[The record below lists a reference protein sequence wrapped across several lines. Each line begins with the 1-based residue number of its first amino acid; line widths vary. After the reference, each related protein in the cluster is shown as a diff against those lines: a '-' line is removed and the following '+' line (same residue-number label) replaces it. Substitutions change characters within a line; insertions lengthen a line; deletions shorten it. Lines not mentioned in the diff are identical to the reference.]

1 MERPQVLIFDVNETL
16 LDLTGLRAVLSEALG
31 GSERL
36 AEWFFRLLHGSVV
49 ANATDSFRSFE
60 TIGVEA
66 LRAVATRQGR
76 DLSEEQAGDLVAG
89 FRSLPA
95 HPDVPAGLD
104 RLAAAGFRLVALSNG
119 SSAGIPMQLTNAGII
134 DRFEQIIS
142 VEEVGR
148 FKPDPA
154 PYENALRRIEVESQ
168 DALMVAAHDWD
179 IIGAR
184 SVGIPGAFIT
194 RPGVVWTMPHP
205 APELTPPD
213 IGGLAIALEALP

>member
-1 MERPQVLIFDVNETL
+1 MDKPQALIFDVNETL
-16 LDLTGLRAVLSEALG
+16 LDLTDLRGVLAAALG
-31 GSERL
+31 GGERL

-66 LRAVATRQGR
+66 LRAVAIRQGR
-76 DLSEEQAGDLVAG
+76 ELSEERAGELVTG

-119 SSAGIPMQLTNAGII
+119 SSVGIPAQLTNAGIV

-142 VEEVGR
+142 VEEVAR

-154 PYENALRRIEVESQ
+154 PYENALHRIQVEPAN
-168 DALMVAAHDWD
+168 ALMVAAHDWD

-184 SVGIPGAFIT
+184 AVGIPGAFIT
-194 RPGVVWTMPHP
+194 RPGVVWSVPHP
-205 APELTPPD
+205 LPDLTPPD
-213 IGGLAIALEALP
+213 IGELATALGA